1 MESRIFQQ
9 SPDPQVSAPPAG
21 HLPAGG
27 KPSPGGRRRATGRH
41 QEFLLILVLSV
52 VLQLMAVL
60 VFRPG
65 GYLGVLGDFA
75 DYRLMLSFTNQ
86 GYLPLVDYWMEYP
99 PVFPWLMLGLYRLSL
114 LIPAWTTPGT
124 WFYLLLSLV
133 LVAANAGSLILFYG
147 IARRLWGQRR
157 AVYLSW
163 IYALLFIPL
172 LSVFVGFD
180 GLALLFLLWAV
191 LLTLDRRPIGSGATA
206 GLGFMIKLM
215 PIAAVPAAL
224 QHMPR
229 AGQRLKHLL
238 AAGLTAL
245 LVSLPFAITAPQFLF
260 QSLISPVKRSTW
272 ESVWALIDGYY
283 SYGVAG
289 GWDRFDPAMAGAAQH
304 PTRLPWL
311 AITIGFGFFYLWLWT
326 RRIDWQQPR
335 RVVAFT
341 ALTQNLLTLY
351 FKGYS
356 PQFLVMLLP
365 FVLLL
370 VPGWRGVLYVLL
382 LSAINLV
389 EHPVYFLLLP
399 DEHWLLA
406 GTVLLRTLI
415 LGVLSLEYAAQVF
428 GWRIG
433 RRWWRRTALGVLV
446 VVVIAGLVGGVAGF
460 RAYWA
465 TRYETDP
472 HHDAMQV
479 LLDQA
484 TAGSVAV
491 VDDQEV
497 YEHVYPY
504 LRAHLEVRAVEV
516 RSYLPPWEPR
526 LAEAADEAEGELWI
540 YAAPDSP
547 LHEWAAGRFQPLA
560 RYEFDGRL
568 LTRWDGP

>member
-1 MESRIFQQ
+1 M
-9 SPDPQVSAPPAG
+9 
-21 HLPAGG
+21 
-27 KPSPGGRRRATGRH
+27 
-41 QEFLLILVLSV
+41 LSV

-133 LVAANAGSLILFYG
+133 LVAANAGSLALVYG
-147 IARRLWGQRR
+147 IGRRLWGQRR
-157 AVYLSW
+157 ALQMSW
-163 IYALLFIPL
+163 IYALLLIPL
-172 LSVFVGFD
+172 LSIFVGFD

-191 LLTLDRRPIGSGATA
+191 LLTLDRRPIGSGVAA
-206 GLGFMIKLM
+206 GLGFMTKLV

-229 AGQRLKHLL
+229 AGQQRVKHLL

-245 LVSLPFAITAPQFLF
+245 LVALPFVIAAPQFLL
-260 QSLISPVKRSTW
+260 QSLLSPVKRSTW

-311 AITIGFGFFYLWLWT
+311 AITIAFGLFYLWLWT

-365 FVLLL
+365 FILLL
-370 VPGWRGVLYVLL
+370 IPGWRGVLYALL

-389 EHPVYFLLLP
+389 EHPVYFLILP
-399 DEHWLLA
+399 DQHWLLA

-428 GWRIG
+428 GWRVG
-433 RRWWRRTALGVLV
+433 RRWWRRTALGVLTV
-446 VVVIAGLVGGVAGF
+446 VAVAGAIGGVAGF
-460 RAYWA
+460 RAYWT
-465 TRYETDP
+465 TRYEVDP
-472 HHDAMQV
+472 QHDAMQI

-484 TAGSVAV
+484 TATAGRGSRPVV

-504 LRAHLEVRAVEV
+504 LHAHFDVRVVEV
-516 RSYLPPWEPR
+516 RSYLPPWEPL
-526 LAEAADEAEGELWI
+526 LAEAADAAEGELWI
-540 YAAPDSP
+540 YAAADSP
-547 LHEWAAGRFQPLA
+547 LHDWAAGRFPPLA
-560 RYEFDGRL
+560 RYELDGRV
-568 LTRWDGP
+568 LTGWDVP

>member
-1 MESRIFQQ
+1 MKGRSLPHN
-9 SPDPQVSAPPAG
+9 PDPQADE
-21 HLPAGG
+21 
-27 KPSPGGRRRATGRH
+27 PGVGQQPTPGARWRAFGRH
-41 QEFLLILVLSV
+41 REFFLILVLSIT
-52 VLQLMAVL
+52 LQLMAVL

-86 GYLPLVDYWMEYP
+86 GFLPLVDFWMEYP
-99 PVFPWLMLGLYRLSL
+99 PLFPWLMLGLYRLSL

-133 LVAANAGSLILFYG
+133 LVAANAGSLVLFYG
-147 IARRLWGQRR
+147 IARRLGGQRR
-157 AVYLSW
+157 AVQLSW
-163 IYALLFIPL
+163 IYALLLIPL
-172 LSVFVGFD
+172 LAVFVGFD

-191 LLTLDRRPIGSGATA
+191 LLTLDRRPIGSGVAA
-206 GLGFMIKLM
+206 GLGFMTKLV

-229 AGQRLKHLL
+229 AGQRLKHLV
-238 AAGLTAL
+238 AAGLTTL
-245 LVSLPFAITAPQFLF
+245 LVALPFLVAAPQFLF

-272 ESVWALIDGYY
+272 ETVWALIDGYY

-311 AITIGFGFFYLWLWT
+311 AITIGFGLFYLWLWT
-326 RRIDWQQPR
+326 RRIDWQHPR

-365 FVLLL
+365 FILLL
-370 VPGWRGVLYVLL
+370 IPGWRGVLYALL

-415 LGVLSLEYAAQVF
+415 LGVLSLEYVAQVF

-433 RRWWRRTALGVLV
+433 RHWWRRAAIGVLV
-446 VVVIAGLVGGVAGF
+446 VVAVAGLAGGVGGF

-465 TRYETDP
+465 ARYEADP

-484 TAGSVAV
+484 APGATVI
-491 VDDQEV
+491 VDDQAV

-504 LRAHLEVRAVEV
+504 LHAHLSVRAVED

-526 LAEAADEAEGELWI
+526 LAEAAAAAEGALWI
-540 YAAPDSP
+540 YAAAGSP
-547 LHEWAAGRFQPLA
+547 LHDWPASRYPALA
-560 RYEFDGRL
+560 RYEFDGRM
-568 LTRWDGP
+568 LTGWHVP